1 MSLDLDSN
9 IVKNFTKGIYAAPQT
24 SNNLRVRYNQLDT
37 LGQQGITVEGDSGVF
52 TDNVINKI
60 SSKYNLEIVDYTVA
74 PVFMQKNKKGAH
86 QWFIEFKNNP
96 PKNINVAEIIDKE
109 LKSENSDYDAKRYN
123 NFTLKRP
130 EIIVSKKGVFM
141 KWLEMN
147 NKIGGQNKIPRLSN
161 ERKFI
166 DSLIELNC

>member
-1 MSLDLDSN
+1 M
-9 IVKNFTKGIYAAPQT
+9 GI
-24 SNNLRVRYNQLDT
+24 
-37 LGQQGITVEGDSGVF
+37 ITD
-52 TDNVINKI
+52 
-60 SSKYNLEIVDYTVA
+60 
-74 PVFMQKNKKGAH
+74 KK
-86 QWFIEFKNNP
+86 
-96 PKNINVAEIIDKE
+96 IIDKE

-130 EIIVSKKGVFM
+130 EIIISKKGVFM